1 MNRPKLTSQDDA
13 GLRRMAR
20 AVLMQ
25 ALDDLNQGDTATR
38 AEARRWINSEHEAGF
53 SFALCCKVL
62 GCRHEVVRRGL
73 LPRTA
78 AAEPMVSPAH
88 LPAQELELAEQYA
101 S

>member
-1 MNRPKLTSQDDA
+1 
-13 GLRRMAR
+13 MAR

-25 ALDDLNQGDTATR
+25 ALEDLNNGDTAAR

-53 SFALCCKVL
+53 SFSLCCKVL

-73 LPRTA
+73 LPKYA
-78 AAEPMVSPAH
+78 AAEPVVSPAH
-88 LPAQELELAEQYA
+88 VPAHELELVEQYA